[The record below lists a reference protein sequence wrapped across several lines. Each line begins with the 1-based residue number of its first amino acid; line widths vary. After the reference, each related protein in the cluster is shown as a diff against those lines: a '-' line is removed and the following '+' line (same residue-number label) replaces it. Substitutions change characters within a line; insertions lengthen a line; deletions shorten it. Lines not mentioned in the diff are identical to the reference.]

1 MTTAAATPPDL
12 RGKTVIVVGLALTG
26 IAVAR
31 FCARRGARVIVT
43 DGKPADKLGPQM
55 AQLAGVPVTWQL
67 GGHDLASFTSADLIV
82 MSPGVP
88 TLPEMTA
95 ARAAGV
101 EVIAEIEL
109 AYRFLDPGAQL
120 IAITGTNGKS
130 TTTAL
135 TGALCA
141 ASGRPTFCG
150 GNLGNMPMI
159 DAVDHPAN
167 APGGLIVVEV
177 AAFMLE
183 NCASFRG
190 HAGVLTNVTEDH
202 LDRFATMAR
211 YAEMKGRIWDFQ
223 RPDDLAIANAA
234 DAWTMIETRG
244 IPSRLFTFDSR
255 PGATAVR
262 GAFVSADRRH
272 LVLRGVAPGAATG
285 TATGATI
292 VDDELYPVDDLVI
305 VGNHNLEN
313 AMAAYLATRGL
324 GLPVDAIRAG
334 ARAYRPLPHRMELVG
349 DRANVWFY
357 DDSKGTNVASV
368 AASVR
373 GFPRPLV
380 LIAGG
385 VDKGGSYEP
394 MLAAL
399 DGVCK
404 GLVLIGAAA
413 PLIRAAAADH
423 RIDASG
429 APITYPVLDATDM
442 HDAVRRATEL
452 CIPGD
457 AVVLSPACAS
467 YDMFQN
473 FGHRGRVFR
482 DAVSAIG
489 AQRLDR

>member
-1 MTTAAATPPDL
+1 MNL
-12 RGKTVIVVGLALTG
+12 EGKRVVVVGLGQTG
-26 IAVAR
+26 IALAKFCVAR
-31 FCARRGARVIVT
+31 KAVVT
-43 DGKPADKLGPQM
+43 VVDQKPAAELAAGMAKLD
-55 AQLAGVPVTWQL
+55 GVPVTFEL
-67 GGHDLASFTSADLIV
+67 GGFDRERFVASDLVV

-88 TLPEMTA
+88 HTAETLA
-95 ARAAGV
+95 ARAAGI

-109 AYRFLDPGAQL
+109 AYRFLHPLASL

-135 TGALCA
+135 AGKLCE

-150 GNLGNMPMI
+150 GNLGNMPLI

-167 APGGLIVVEV
+167 VPGGYIVAEV

-183 NCASFRG
+183 NCTTFR
-190 HAGVLTNVTEDH
+190 AKAAVLTNITEDH
-202 LDRFATMAR
+202 LDRFGTMER
-211 YAEMKGRIWDFQ
+211 YAETKGRIF
-223 RPDDLAIANAA
+223 DLQHEGDVAIGNAA
-234 DAWTMIETRG
+234 DPWVVREMAT
-244 IPSRLFTFDSR
+244 IPSHAYMFDSR
-255 PGATAVR
+255 PGATR
-262 GAFVSADRRH
+262 TGHGASVSDDRKR
-272 LVLRGVAPGAATG
+272 LQLRLATHEE
-285 TATGATI
+285 
-292 VDDELYPVDDLVI
+292 DFPVDDLVI

-313 AMAAYLATRGL
+313 AMGAYLAARSCG
-324 GLPVDAIRAG
+324 VSIDAVRAG

-349 DRANVWFY
+349 DKANVYYY

-385 VDKGGSYEP
+385 VDKGGSYVP
-394 MLAAL
+394 MLEAL

-404 GLVLIGAAA
+404 GIVLIGKAA
-413 PLIRAAAADH
+413 PLIRAAAQEH
-423 RIDASG
+423 G
-429 APITYPVLDATDM
+429 ATYPVIDATDM
-442 HDAVRRATEL
+442 HEAVRQATEL
-452 CIPGD
+452 CTAGD

-482 DAVSAIG
+482 EAVSAVG
-489 AQRLDR
+489 AKRLDS

>member
-1 MTTAAATPPDL
+1 MMDL
-12 RGKTVIVVGLALTG
+12 DGKTVIVVGLAQTG
-26 IAVAR
+26 VAVAK
-31 FCARRGARVIVT
+31 FCAKRGARVIVT
-43 DGKPADKLGPQM
+43 DGKPADKLGDQI
-55 AQLAGVPVTWQL
+55 AQLEGVPVRFSL
-67 GGHDLASFTSADLIV
+67 GGHDLSTYLAAELIV

-88 TLPEMTA
+88 SLPET
-95 ARAAGV
+95 RAAAAAGIPV
-101 EVIAEIEL
+101 LAEIEL
-109 AYRFLDPGAQL
+109 AYRFLHPEAQVL
-120 IAITGTNGKS
+120 AITGTNGKS

-135 TGALCA
+135 TGKLCE

-167 APGGLIVVEV
+167 VPGGLVVVEV

-183 NCASFRG
+183 NCTTFRG
-190 HAGVLTNVTEDH
+190 KTSVLTNITEDH
-202 LDRFATMAR
+202 LDRFGTMEH
-211 YAEMKGRIWDFQ
+211 YAEIKGRIWDFQ
-223 RPDDLAIANAA
+223 RWNDLAIGNAA
-234 DAWTMIETRG
+234 DPWVMKEAET
-244 IPSRLFTFDSR
+244 IPSQLYTFDSR
-255 PGATAVR
+255 PGATADR
-262 GAFVSADRRH
+262 GAVISANRQDI
-272 LVLRGVAPGAATG
+272 VLRMPSGK
-285 TATGATI
+285 
-292 VDDELYPVDDLVI
+292 EHYPVNDLVI

-313 AMAAYLATRGL
+313 AMCAYLAARGV

-349 DRANVWFY
+349 DRENVYYY

-385 VDKGGSYEP
+385 VDKGGSYVP
-394 MLAAL
+394 MLEAL

-404 GLVLIGAAA
+404 GIVLIGKAA
-413 PLIRAAAADH
+413 PLIRQAAIAH
-423 RIDASG
+423 G
-429 APITYPVLDATDM
+429 AQYPVLDATDM
-442 HDAVRRATEL
+442 HEAVATATSL
-452 CIPGD
+452 CMSGD

-482 DAVSAIG
+482 EAVSAVG
-489 AQRLDR
+489 AKRLDS

>member
-1 MTTAAATPPDL
+1 
-12 RGKTVIVVGLALTG
+12 
-26 IAVAR
+26 
-31 FCARRGARVIVT
+31 
-43 DGKPADKLGPQM
+43 
-55 AQLAGVPVTWQL
+55 
-67 GGHDLASFTSADLIV
+67 

-88 TLPEMTA
+88 TLPEMVA

-109 AYRFLDPGAQL
+109 AYRFLDPGATL
-120 IAITGTNGKS
+120 VAITGTNGKS

-135 TGALCA
+135 TGKLCE

-150 GNLGNMPMI
+150 GNLGNMPLI

-167 APGGLIVVEV
+167 VPGGLIVAEV

-183 NCASFRG
+183 NCTTFRG
-190 HAGVLTNVTEDH
+190 KASVLTNITEDH
-202 LDRFATMAR
+202 LDRFGTMAR
-211 YAEMKGRIWDFQ
+211 YAEIKGRIWDYQ

-234 DAWTMIETRG
+234 DPWTMTEVAG
-244 IPSRLFTFDSR
+244 IPSQLYTFDSR
-255 PGATAVR
+255 PGATAER
-262 GAFVSADRRH
+262 GAVVSADRTH
-272 LVLRGVAPGAATG
+272 LVLRGLATPGAAP
-285 TATGATI
+285 
-292 VDDELYPVDDLVI
+292 EERYPVSDLVI

-313 AMAAYLATRGL
+313 AMCAYLATRGI
-324 GLPVDAIRAG
+324 GLPIDAIRAG

-349 DRANVWFY
+349 DKANIFYY

-394 MLAAL
+394 MLEAL

-404 GLVLIGAAA
+404 GIVLIGKAA
-413 PLIRAAAADH
+413 PLIRAAAAAH
-423 RIDASG
+423 HVA
-429 APITYPVLDATDM
+429 YPVLDATDM
-442 HDAVRRATEL
+442 HEAVRRATEL
-452 CIPGD
+452 CTSGD

-482 DAVSAIG
+482 DAVAAVG
-489 AQRLDR
+489 ARRLDE

>member
-1 MTTAAATPPDL
+1 M
-12 RGKTVIVVGLALTG
+12 RGQKIVVVGLAQTG
-26 IAVAR
+26 VSVAK
-31 FCARRGARVIVT
+31 FCASRGARVVVT
-43 DGKPADKLGPQM
+43 DGKPADKLAAPI
-55 AQLAGVPVTWQL
+55 AQLDGVPVTFEL
-67 GGHDLASFTSADLIV
+67 GGMTESTFTSADLVV

-95 ARAAGV
+95 ARARGI

-109 AYRFLDPGAQL
+109 AFRYLAPGAKL

-159 DAVDHPAN
+159 ECVDHAAN
-167 APGGLIVVEV
+167 VPDGLIVVEV

-183 NCASFRG
+183 NCTTFSP
-190 HAGVLTNVTEDH
+190 HVGVLTNITEDH
-202 LDRFATMAR
+202 LDRFGTMAR
-211 YAEMKGRIWDFQ
+211 YAEVKGSIWDRQ
-223 RPDDLAIANAA
+223 TSADMAIANAA
-234 DAWTMIETRG
+234 DEWTMRETEG
-244 IPSRLFTFDSR
+244 IASELYTFDSR
-255 PGATAVR
+255 PGARTSK
-262 GAFVSADRRH
+262 GAYLSADRKEI
-272 LVLRGVAPGAATG
+272 VL
-285 TATGATI
+285 
-292 VDDELYPVDDLVI
+292 ELPKERYPVDDLVI
-305 VGNHNLEN
+305 VGNHNMEN
-313 AMAAYLATRGL
+313 AMCAYLAARRVG
-324 GLPVDAIRAG
+324 VSIDAVRAG
-334 ARAYRPLPHRMELVG
+334 ARSYRPLPHRMELVG
-349 DRANVWFY
+349 DRDNIYYY

-385 VDKGGSYEP
+385 VDKGGSYQP

-399 DGVCK
+399 DGTCK
-404 GLVLIGAAA
+404 GIILIGKAA
-413 PLIRAAAADH
+413 PLIREAAAAH
-423 RIDASG
+423 G
-429 APITYPVLDATDM
+429 VTYPVLDATDM

-452 CIPGD
+452 CFSGD

-482 DAVSAIG
+482 EAVSAVG
-489 AQRLDR
+489 AKRLD

>member
-1 MTTAAATPPDL
+1 MQL
-12 RGKTVIVVGLALTG
+12 EGKKVVVVGLALTG
-26 IAVAR
+26 VAVAK
-31 FCARRGARVIVT
+31 FCVRRGARVTVT
-43 DGKPADKLGPQM
+43 DGKPADKLAEQM
-55 AQLAGVPVTWQL
+55 KLLDGVPVTWEL
-67 GGHDLASFTSADLIV
+67 GGHTESTFTTADLVV

-88 TLPEMTA
+88 TLPEMVA
-95 ARAAGV
+95 ARKAGV

-109 AYRFLDPGAQL
+109 AYRFLDPGATL

-135 TGALCA
+135 TGKLCEQ
-141 ASGRPTFCG
+141 SGRPTFCG

-167 APGGLIVVEV
+167 VEGGWIVAEV

-183 NCASFRG
+183 NCTTFAAN
-190 HAGVLTNVTEDH
+190 AGVLTNVTEDH
-202 LDRFATMAR
+202 LDRFGTMEN
-211 YAEMKGRIWDFQ
+211 YAHMKGRIWDWQ
-223 RPDDLAIANAA
+223 SPGDVAIANAA
-234 DAWTMIETRG
+234 DEWTMKETAG
-244 IPSRLFTFDSR
+244 IKSQLYTFDSR
-255 PGATAVR
+255 KGATATR
-262 GAFVSADRRH
+262 GAFLDGRDI
-272 LVLRGVAPGAATG
+272 VLRLPGG
-285 TATGATI
+285 
-292 VDDELYPVDDLVI
+292 DETYPMDDLVI
-305 VGNHNLEN
+305 VGNHNMEN
-313 AMAAYLATRGL
+313 AMCAYLATRTL
-324 GLPVDAIRAG
+324 GLPPEAVRAG

-349 DRANVWFY
+349 DKANIYYY

-394 MLAAL
+394 MLEAL

-404 GLVLIGAAA
+404 GIILIGKAG
-413 PLIRAAAADH
+413 PIIR
-423 RIDASG
+423 DATEKH
-429 APITYPVLDATDM
+429 AVRYPVIDATDM

-452 CIPGD
+452 CTAGD

-467 YDMFQN
+467 YDMFDN

-482 DAVSAIG
+482 EAVSAVG
-489 AQRLDR
+489 AKRLDV

>member
-1 MTTAAATPPDL
+1 MIEL
-12 RGKTVIVVGLALTG
+12 RGKKVVVVGLALTG
-26 IAVAR
+26 IGVAK

-43 DGKPADKLGPQM
+43 DGKAVDKLAEQM
-55 AQLAGVPVTWQL
+55 KLLDGVAVEWEL
-67 GGHDLASFTSADLIV
+67 GGHRVETFTSADLVV

-109 AYRFLDPGAQL
+109 AYRFLDPRATL

-135 TGALCA
+135 TGKLCE

-150 GNLGNMPMI
+150 GNLGNMPLI

-167 APGGLIVVEV
+167 VPGGLIVAEV

-183 NCASFRG
+183 NCSTFRA
-190 HAGVLTNVTEDH
+190 HAGVLTNITEDH
-202 LDRFATMAR
+202 LDRFGTMER

-223 RPDDLAIANAA
+223 RADDFAIANAN
-234 DAWTMIETRG
+234 DEWVMRETHG
-244 IPSRLFTFDSR
+244 IPSQLLTFGK
-255 PGATAVR
+255 PTAR
-262 GAFVSADRRH
+262 GAFLDGRE
-272 LVLRGVAPGAATG
+272 LVLRIP
-285 TATGATI
+285 
-292 VDDELYPVDDLVI
+292 DEERYPTDDLVI
-305 VGNHNLEN
+305 VGNHNMEN
-313 AMAAYLATRGL
+313 AMCAYLAARLSG
-324 GLPVDAIRAG
+324 VSVEQVRAG

-349 DRANVWFY
+349 DRGNIYYY

-368 AASVR
+368 AASVK

-385 VDKGGSYEP
+385 VDKGGSYVP
-394 MLAAL
+394 MLDAL
-399 DGVCK
+399 GDNCK
-404 GLVLIGAAA
+404 GMILIGKAA
-413 PLIRAAAADH
+413 PLIR
-423 RIDASG
+423 DACSQHG
-429 APITYPVLDATDM
+429 VRYPVIDATDM

-452 CIPGD
+452 CSPGD

-473 FGHRGRVFR
+473 FMHRGRVFR
-482 DAVSAIG
+482 EAVSAVG
-489 AQRLDR
+489 AKRLDV

>member
-1 MTTAAATPPDL
+1 MMEL
-12 RGKTVIVVGLALTG
+12 RGKTVVVVGLALTG
-26 IAVAR
+26 VAVAKL
-31 FCARRGARVIVT
+31 CARRGARVIVT
-43 DGKPADKLGPQM
+43 DGKPADKLAAQM
-55 AQLAGVPVTWQL
+55 RLLDGVPVVWQL
-67 GGHDLASFTSADLIV
+67 GGHDLATFTSADLVV

-88 TLPEMTA
+88 TLPEMIA
-95 ARAAGV
+95 AREAGV

-109 AYRFLDPGAQL
+109 AYRLLDPRAQV

-135 TGALCA
+135 TGTLCE

-159 DAVDHPAN
+159 DAVDHAAN

-183 NCASFRG
+183 NCDTFRA
-190 HAGVLTNVTEDH
+190 HVGVLTNITEDH
-202 LDRFATMAR
+202 LDRFGSMER
-211 YAEMKGRIWDFQ
+211 YAEIKGRIWDFQ
-223 RPDDLAIANAA
+223 RGDDLAVANAA
-234 DAWTMIETRG
+234 DPWVMRETAG
-244 IPSRLFTFDSR
+244 IPSQLTTFDSR
-255 PGATAVR
+255 PGAIVASAGGAGSR
-262 GAFVSADRRH
+262 GAALSADRTAI
-272 LVLRGVAPGAATG
+272 VLPGG
-285 TATGATI
+285 
-292 VDDELYPVDDLVI
+292 ERYPVDDLVI

-313 AMAAYLATRGL
+313 AMCAYLAARAVGVS
-324 GLPVDAIRAG
+324 VDAVRAG

-349 DRANVWFY
+349 DRGNIYYY

-385 VDKGGSYEP
+385 VDKGGTYAP
-394 MLAAL
+394 MLEAL

-404 GLVLIGAAA
+404 GIVLIGTAATM
-413 PLIRAAAADH
+413 IRAAAEAH
-423 RIDASG
+423 RVAYPLVDA
-429 APITYPVLDATDM
+429 ADM

-452 CIPGD
+452 CAPGD

-482 DAVSAIG
+482 EAVSAVG
-489 AQRLDR
+489 ATRLDV

>member
-1 MTTAAATPPDL
+1 MDDRGYLSSL
-12 RGKTVIVVGLALTG
+12 RGRTVVVVGLAQTG

-31 FCARRGARVIVT
+31 FCHRHGAKVIVT
-43 DGKPADKLGPQM
+43 DGKAAAQLADKM
-55 AQLAGVPVTWQL
+55 AQLADVPVTWQL
-67 GGHDLASFTSADLIV
+67 GGHDLATFTSADLVV

-88 TLPEMTA
+88 TLPEMVA

-109 AYRFLDPGAQL
+109 AYRCLHPGARVL
-120 IAITGTNGKS
+120 AITGTNGKS

-167 APGGLIVVEV
+167 VDGGLIVVEV

-183 NCASFRG
+183 NCTTFAPTT
-190 HAGVLTNVTEDH
+190 GVLTNITPDH
-202 LDRFATMAR
+202 LDRFGTIER
-211 YAEMKGRIWDFQ
+211 YAQVKGRIWDFQ
-223 RPDDLAIANAA
+223 RPTDLAIANAA
-234 DAWTMIETRG
+234 DPWVVREAVDLTPQLAW
-244 IPSRLFTFDSR
+244 FDVR
-255 PGATAVR
+255 PGADVAR
-262 GAFVSADRRH
+262 GACLSADRRA
-272 LVLRGVAPGAATG
+272 LVLRGVPGAAP
-285 TATGATI
+285 
-292 VDDELYPVDDLVI
+292 EERYPVDDLVI

-313 AMAAYLATRGL
+313 AMGAYLGARACGVS
-324 GLPVDAIRAG
+324 VDAIRAG
-334 ARAYRPLPHRMELVG
+334 ARSYRPLPHRMELVG
-349 DRANVWFY
+349 DKDGIYYY

-385 VDKGGSYEP
+385 VDKGGTYQP
-394 MLAAL
+394 MLEAL
-399 DGVCK
+399 EGVCK
-404 GLVLIGAAA
+404 GIVLIGAAG
-413 PLIRAAAADH
+413 PLIRAACVE
-423 RIDASG
+423 RG
-429 APITYPVLDATDM
+429 VTYPVLDGADM
-442 HDAVRRATEL
+442 HDAVAKATAL
-452 CIPGD
+452 VGAGD

-473 FGHRGRVFR
+473 FGHRGQVFR
-482 DAVSAIG
+482 AAVSAVG
-489 AQRLDR
+489 ATRLD